1 MQILGKEIEFN
12 FEEAENIDK
21 AIRLDN
27 KYKEIFKEAN
37 TLTEK
42 CKVYKDFF
50 DELMGKGTS
59 VKLFGNKNKFFEITD
74 AYQDLM
80 KEAERVNNEV
90 IKRTSQINKKY
101 ERYK

>member
-27 KYKEIFKEAN
+27 KYKEILEEAN

-59 VKLFGNKNKFFEITD
+59 EKLFGNKNKFFEITD

>member
-59 VKLFGNKNKFFEITD
+59 EKLFGNKNKFFEITD

>member
-50 DELMGKGTS
+50 DELMGKGIS
-59 VKLFGNKNKFFEITD
+59 EKLFGNKNKFFEITD